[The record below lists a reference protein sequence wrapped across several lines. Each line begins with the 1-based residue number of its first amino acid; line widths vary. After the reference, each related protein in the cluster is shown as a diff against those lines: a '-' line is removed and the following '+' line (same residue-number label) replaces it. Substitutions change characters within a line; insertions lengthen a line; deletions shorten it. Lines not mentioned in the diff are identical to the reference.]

1 VRETTWRTDEPCPA
15 CDAELVL
22 VDDGTAILR
31 AECRLCGFA
40 GPFEIADGFWD
51 GDG

>member
-1 VRETTWRTDEPCPA
+1 V

-22 VDDGTAILR
+22 VNDGAAILR